1 MAKKNTLRKYQRH
14 AAQFGRDMVLQG
26 HRPLI
31 VLPTGA
37 GKTVTAAAVIKELQ
51 RANPKK
57 FKNAASLCNST
68 VLREQIGKRIAGIKS
83 FTFQE
88 FLEHNTRG
96 KVRRLESEDIG
107 LLFVDE
113 AHHAASTEYKAVLDL
128 FPNAAIFGMSATPE
142 RADGTGLGDV
152 FDCMYGSGELGT
164 PGTSYSQL
172 IEQGYLVDC
181 ELEHYEDLSR
191 QRHKED
197 REVADGVA
205 TYIKKC
211 KRPGNKGW
219 RPGIFFAKDIATC
232 DIAARQLNKAG
243 VRAEVVDCTTE
254 DKVVQDAIH
263 RYMMGDLD
271 VLCSPIKL
279 AEGFDSPRAEV
290 CILSRSCDHVSTYLQ
305 CVGRVLRPYTMEEIN
320 ALIEMYGDEL
330 KKAARIPKEMG
341 LLIDC
346 TSAHQVHGLPTKN
359 RIWSL
364 DGKNQ
369 KSKSKIPTTTWNPD
383 SKPVRPYS
391 IIELDS
397 SVVEATKIARVKH
410 FEQKLVKEGVSK
422 QRARIQALKETGEI
436 SGVRFQEKGFGKTT
450 LCACCGKQIKALSD
464 CFVKFPD
471 AGEFKPCYYHPDCWI
486 TSMPEKGRKNKKA
499 A

>member
-1 MAKKNTLRKYQRH
+1 MAKKNILRKYQRH
-14 AAQFGRDMVLQG
+14 AAQYGRDAILAG

-37 GKTVTAAAVIKELQ
+37 GKTVTAAAIIKEVQ
-51 RANPKK
+51 KANPKK
-57 FKNAASLCNST
+57 FKNVASLCHTT
-68 VLREQIGKRIAGIKS
+68 VLREQIGNRIKGIKS
-83 FTFQE
+83 YTFEE
-88 FLEHNTRG
+88 FLPNNTRG
-96 KVRRLESEDIG
+96 KVRRLESEDID
-107 LLFVDE
+107 LLFIDE
-113 AHHAASTEYKAVLDL
+113 AHHAVSECYSAVLEM
-128 FPNAAIFGMSATPE
+128 FPNAAIFGMSATPARE
-142 RADGTGLGDV
+142 DGVPLGNV
-152 FDCMYGSGELGT
+152 FDCMYGSGEEGA

-172 IEQGYLVDC
+172 IEEGYLVDC
-181 ELEHYEDLSR
+181 ELEHYPDLSR
-191 QRHKED
+191 QRHKDD
-197 REVADGVA
+197 RKVADGVA
-205 TYIKKC
+205 TYLKSC

-243 VRAEVVDCTTE
+243 VRAEVLDCYTE

-263 RYMMGDLD
+263 RYTMGDLD

-279 AEGFDSPRAEV
+279 AEGFDAPRAEV
-290 CILSRSCDHVSTYLQ
+290 CILSRSCDFITIYLQ
-305 CVGRVLRPYTMEEIN
+305 CAGRILRPYTLKEIN
-320 ALIEMYGDEL
+320 ALIEVYGDEV
-330 KKAARIPKEMG
+330 KKSARTPKEKG

-346 TSAHQVHGLPTKN
+346 TSANQVHGLPTKN

-369 KSKSKIPTTTWNPD
+369 KSKTGKPTFTWKPD
-383 SKPVRPYS
+383 SKPVRPYE

-410 FEQKLVKEGVSK
+410 FEQKLIKDGVSK

-436 SGVRFQEKGFGKTT
+436 SGVRFQEKGFGKTSI
-450 LCACCGKQIKALSD
+450 CSCCGKQVKALSD
-464 CFVKFPD
+464 CFVKFPE
-471 AGEFKPCYYHPDCWI
+471 AGDFKPCYYHPDCWI

>member
-1 MAKKNTLRKYQRH
+1 MARTLRKYQRQ
-14 AAQFGRDMVLQG
+14 AAQYARDAIVSNY
-26 HRPLI
+26 RPLI

-37 GKTVTAAAVIKELQ
+37 GKTVTAAAVVKELQ
-51 RANPKK
+51 KINPKK
-57 FKNAASLCNST
+57 YKNVASLCHTT

-83 FTFQE
+83 YTIQE
-88 FLEHNTRG
+88 FLTNNTRG
-96 KVRRLESEDIG
+96 KVRRLESEDVG
-107 LLFVDE
+107 VLFVDE
-113 AHHAASTEYKAVLDL
+113 AHHIVSTEYRAVLDL

-152 FDCMYGSGELGT
+152 FDCMYGSGEEGA
-164 PGTSYSQL
+164 PGTTYSQL
-172 IEQGYLVDC
+172 IDQGYLVDC

-205 TYIKKC
+205 TYLKKC
-211 KRPGNKGW
+211 KRKGVGW

-232 DIAARQLNKAG
+232 DKAARDLNKAG
-243 VRAEVVDCTTE
+243 VRAESIDCNTE
-254 DKVVQDAIH
+254 DKAVQDAIH
-263 RYMMGDLD
+263 RYIMGDLD

-279 AEGFDSPRAEV
+279 AEGFDAPRAEV
-290 CILSRSCDHVSTYLQ
+290 CILSRSCDHISTYLQ
-305 CVGRVLRPYTMEEIN
+305 CVGRVLRPYGEEEIE
-320 ALIEMYGDEL
+320 ALIATYGSEV
-330 KKAARIPKEMG
+330 KKSAKIPKVTA

-359 RIWSL
+359 RVWSL

-369 KSKSKIPTTTWNPD
+369 KSKPGRKTFEWKPD
-383 SKPVRPYS
+383 GRTVRPYS

-397 SVVEATKIARVKH
+397 SVVEATKISRVKH
-410 FEQKLVKEGVSK
+410 FEQKLIKEGVSK

-450 LCACCGKQIKALSD
+450 ICTCCGKQIKAMTD

-471 AGEFKPCYYHPDCWI
+471 AGDFKPCYYHPDCWI
-486 TSMPEKGRKNKKA
+486 TSMPEKSRKTKKVA
-499 A
+499 